1 MELGEAISNYL
12 DYLEVEK
19 GRSLKTIE
27 NYSSYLGRLWDY
39 MADQYGEEVE
49 VSKLDLDR
57 VTGWRQKLN
66 RIILDDGRKIS
77 RTTQN
82 YHLIALR
89 GMLKYLAKRGIKT
102 LGADQIELAKVKRR
116 QVAFLS
122 PDEVSKLMGVID
134 QHTEI
139 GRRDFAIIN
148 LLFSTGLRVSE
159 LTGLNRSDIN
169 LDTGEFVVRGK
180 GQKDRIVYISDQ
192 ANQAVYRYLEARE
205 DYAQPL
211 FRHYSGLQS
220 DQDQGEQLRIS
231 PRSIQ
236 RMVQGYTKL
245 AGILK
250 HVSPHTLRHSFATD
264 LLSNGADLRS
274 VQSLLGHA
282 NISTT
287 QVYTHLTDPRLKDT
301 HRKYHSG
308 NISK

>member
-66 RIILDDGRKIS
+66 RIALDDGRKIS

-89 GMLKYLAKRGIKT
+89 GMLKYLARRGVKT
-102 LGADQIELAKVKRR
+102 LGADQIELAKVQRR

-122 PDEVSKLMGVID
+122 IDEVGNLIAGID

-139 GRRDFAIIN
+139 GKRDFAIIN

-159 LTGLNRSDIN
+159 LAGLNRSDIN
-169 LDTGEFVVRGK
+169 LDNGEFVVRGK

-192 ANQAVYRYLEARE
+192 ATRAVSDYLEDRD
-205 DYAQPL
+205 DYFQPL
-211 FRHYSGLQS
+211 FRHYSGVQS
-220 DQDQGEQLRIS
+220 EQDNGESVRLS

-236 RMVQGYTKL
+236 RMVSKYAKL

-250 HVSPHTLRHSFATD
+250 KVSPHTLRHSFATD

-282 NISTT
+282 NIATT
-287 QVYTHLTDPRLKDT
+287 QVYTHLTDPQLKDT

-308 NISK
+308 NQAP

>member
-287 QVYTHLTDPRLKDT
+287 QVYTHLTDPQLKDT